1 MSAFLFNKGENMLA
15 VIDCR
20 LPEKCRESLA
30 ARGFE
35 PLPLPPFKKLS
46 APVASHPDM
55 LLFISDGI
63 LITHKDYYEVA
74 KAEIDRIASAGKLNI
89 LLSDEEIGDTYPH
102 DIIFNAALVGNSVL
116 CLEKAISKHIKVL
129 ADETGR
135 RTVNVNQGYTK
146 CSTVIVDKN
155 AVITSDRT
163 VALAA
168 RECGIDLLFVR
179 PGYIELPGY
188 DTGFIGGAS
197 GRLGDKIYFCG
208 DLDTHPDAMAIKAFC
223 AAHCRTAVSLS
234 DDRLFDAG
242 TIFFI

>member
-1 MSAFLFNKGENMLA
+1 MIAL
-15 VIDCR
+15 VDCR
-20 LPEKCRESLA
+20 ISSEIE
-30 ARGFE
+30 
-35 PLPLPPFKKLS
+35 KKLS
-46 APVASHPDM
+46 EYADSIVKLPPLPALPAPVASHPDM

-63 LITHKDYYEVA
+63 LITHKDYYQVA
-74 KAEIDRIASAGKLNI
+74 KNEIDRIASAGKLNI
-89 LLSDEEIGDTYPH
+89 LLSDEEIGDVYPH
-102 DIIFNAALVGNSVL
+102 DIIFNAAVVGNSVL
-116 CLEKAISKHIKVL
+116 CLEKGVSKHIRAL
-129 ADETGR
+129 AAETGR
-135 RTVNVNQGYTK
+135 RIVNVNQGYTK

-163 VALAA
+163 VAIAA
-168 RECGIDLLFVR
+168 REFGIDLLFVR

-197 GRLGDKIYFCG
+197 GRLGDKVYFCG